1 MIQLL
6 AVDIGGPIIQRP
18 AHSTL
23 EEYAQA
29 EAVADSFSSLA
40 YLHSIFGENIHLISQ
55 CQPDLQEVKL
65 KWMEE
70 KNFCHLTK
78 VPLKRIHFVREPHE
92 KALLAKE
99 LKATHFVEDRAEI
112 LNHAMK
118 VVENLFLFR
127 PNLSEAL
134 NYPALLKNCRV
145 VLNWDSL
152 VWFITLCS

>member
-1 MIQLL
+1 MTKLL

-18 AHSTL
+18 AHSSL

-29 EAVADSFSSLA
+29 EAVTDSFQSLA
-40 YLHSIFGENIHLISQ
+40 DLSSVFGTNIHLISQ
-55 CQPDLQEVKL
+55 CQPDLQQVKL
-65 KWMEE
+65 KWMAER
-70 KNFCHLTK
+70 NFCELTK
-78 VPLKRIHFVREPHE
+78 VTSERIHFVREPQE
-92 KALLAKE
+92 KAILAKE

-112 LNHAMK
+112 LNHAMG

-134 NYPALLKNCRV
+134 HYPDLLKKSRI

-152 VWFITLCS
+152 VWFITLGS